1 MYTACVDEPQPHR
14 LFHGSPSADYV
25 LLEELLHN
33 VPNVGDVHLKSE
45 RKAGVVRYR
54 YCTRKCA
61 LQSRSRERA
70 SVSLLN

>member
-1 MYTACVDEPQPHR
+1 MCTACVDEPQPHR

-45 RKAGVVRYR
+45 REVGVVRYR
-54 YCTRKCA
+54 YM
-61 LQSRSRERA
+61 
-70 SVSLLN
+70 